1 MAAVPYSQGY
11 IFFITFLGGI
21 LIGII
26 WDIYRILRHFT
37 KLGKKGIVIG
47 DILFWVLSA
56 IIGFRI
62 ILYISW
68 GNLRGFIFLGFFLG
82 GAFYFYAFSRYVLK
96 ILIFIIKQ
104 MVLTIVFIW
113 FLITYPLMLLKYKIY
128 QIMKPYKNKV
138 EFNIALTKRKY
149 KFFKYKLKRV
159 LNEKEMMYNKKKD
172 QRTKKVKVQKKKE
185 TKKHKRKKVNKKMG
199 NKG

>member
-26 WDIYRILRHFT
+26 WDFYRILRHFT
-37 KLGKKGIVIG
+37 KLGKKGIAIG
-47 DILFWVLSA
+47 DITFWILCA

-82 GAFYFYAFSRYVLK
+82 GAFYFYAFSTYVLK

-104 MVLTIVFIW
+104 IVLTMVFIW
-113 FLITYPLMLLKYKIY
+113 FLITYPLMLLKCKLH
-128 QIMKPYKNKV
+128 QTLKPYKNKMEINV
-138 EFNIALTKRKY
+138 ALTKRKY

-159 LNEKEMMYNKKKD
+159 LNEKEILYNNKKK
-172 QRTKKVKVQKKKE
+172 QRIKKVKVQKKKDI
-185 TKKHKRKKVNKKMG
+185 KRPKRKKAKKKQW